1 MKQLL
6 FVLALVVSGYGF
18 AQNAWVIKDS
28 VNGQPRSVAASFV
41 LEGEGYAICGLDID
55 GFRRKIYSYTYWQDD
70 WDDEGSLGG
79 LEGDGL
85 ERGSASAF
93 AVGNKGYVCLG
104 QGVTNPFFDDLW
116 EYDPVTNAWTQKA
129 DFLGTPR
136 RQGIGFAIDDY
147 GYVGLGIDANGFCKD
162 MYKYDPAT
170 NMWTQLNDFGGSARK
185 EAVGFAMGGQ
195 GYVGTG
201 DDGVL
206 RKDFWQYEPTTDT
219 WTQKTDFPGTARKGA
234 VGWGTFPTA
243 FICTGEDIGFNYTTD
258 LWEYNYFSNT
268 WIQRADFIGPG
279 RTNAFAFTLN
289 DLGFVGTGYSAQGF
303 MKDVYAYRP
312 ILGLESL
319 EDHLAIEVFPNP
331 STEIITIKLPTNDL
345 EIELYSFDGKR
356 LTQMVNIE
364 KNSDSFIIMRGELP
378 DGNYIVNIHHK
389 ELGNIASRQLVFI

>member
-1 MKQLL
+1 MKQIIFIIAL
-6 FVLALVVSGYGF
+6 FISVTSI
-18 AQNAWVIKDS
+18 AQNQWVIKDS
-28 VNGQPRSVAASFV
+28 VNGQPRSVASSFV
-41 LEGEGYAICGLDID
+41 LEGEGYALCGLDID
-55 GFRRKIYSYTYWQDD
+55 GFRRKLYSYTYWQDD

-93 AVGNKGYVCLG
+93 AVGNKGYICLG

-129 DFLGTPR
+129 DFIGSAR

-162 MYKYDPAT
+162 MYKYDPAN
-170 NMWTQLNDFGGSARK
+170 NMWTQLNDFGGTARK

-206 RKDFWQYEPTTDT
+206 RKDFWQYEPTTDS
-219 WTQKTDFPGTARKGA
+219 WIQKTDFPGTARKGA

-258 LWEYNYFSNT
+258 LWEFNYFSNT

-289 DLGFVGTGYSAQGF
+289 DLGFVGSGYGEQGF

-312 ILGLESL
+312 ILGIENLE
-319 EDHLAIEVFPNP
+319 EHLSINVYPNP
-331 STEIITIKLPTNDL
+331 SSDIVTIELATNNL
-345 EIELYSFDGKR
+345 AIELYSLDGKNV
-356 LTQMVNIE
+356 TSSISVE
-364 KNSDSFIIMRGELP
+364 KTENSFTIKRGELP
-378 DGNYIVNIHHK
+378 CGNYLLNIQHE
-389 ELGNIASRQLVFI
+389 ELGNIASRKLVFL